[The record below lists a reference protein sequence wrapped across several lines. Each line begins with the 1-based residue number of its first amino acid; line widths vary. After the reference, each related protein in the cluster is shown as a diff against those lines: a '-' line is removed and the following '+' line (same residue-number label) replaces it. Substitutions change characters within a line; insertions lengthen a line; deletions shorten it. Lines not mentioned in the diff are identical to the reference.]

1 MTERYCTSCDS
12 RHKPDA
18 DCTPEASAAPSVL
31 PYTPRT
37 NSAPPI
43 VPHEP
48 REHATQFF
56 TTAHLPP
63 HLAEVS
69 RRFAE
74 LADYLHSLPRNPERT
89 KAIDKL
95 LESKDCA
102 VRTVIAKW

>member
-1 MTERYCTSCDS
+1 M
-12 RHKPDA
+12 PI
-18 DCTPEASAAPSVL
+18 
-31 PYTPRT
+31 
-37 NSAPPI
+37 APPKRA
-43 VPHEP
+43 PP
-48 REHATQFF
+48 RRCF